1 MIPRIAIIEDD
12 PDISSMLEKLLRMD
26 GFEVTV
32 FPDGRP
38 ALPVLRSG
46 NYDAA
51 ILDVMLPGK
60 DGIAIMQEIRSA
72 VETERL
78 PVVMLTAKADDAST
92 FAGWKAG
99 CNYYMN
105 KPFDPVE
112 LVSVLRRVLAD

>member
-12 PDISSMLEKLLRMD
+12 PEISSMLEKLLRMD

-38 ALPVLRSG
+38 ALPILRSG
-46 NYDAA
+46 DYDAA

-60 DGIAIMQEIRSA
+60 DGITIMQEIRSA
-72 VETERL
+72 AETERL
-78 PVVMLTAKADDAST
+78 PVLMLTAKTDDAST

-99 CNYYMN
+99 CNYFMN

-112 LVSVLRRVLAD
+112 LVEVLRRVLAG